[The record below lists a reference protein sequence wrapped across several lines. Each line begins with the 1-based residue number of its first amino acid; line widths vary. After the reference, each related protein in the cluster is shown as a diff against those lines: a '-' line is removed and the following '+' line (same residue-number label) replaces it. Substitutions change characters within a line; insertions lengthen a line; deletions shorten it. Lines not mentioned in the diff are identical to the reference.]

1 MTSKASAPGKI
12 ILFGEHFVVHGVK
25 AILCAINKRAIVI
38 SKKNET
44 QNIFIKSSLG
54 ENTIPISESLD
65 NIESTFKP
73 FFFIA
78 KKIINENNF
87 SNGVDIEIQSEIPI
101 GAGLGSS
108 SACCVAA
115 ALSISNLFSKL
126 DKNQILEL
134 AIEAEKTIFPNT
146 SGADCTVS
154 VFGGIIDYQKD
165 NGYKIIETNHEFDFI
180 VVNSKKSH
188 STNIVVNRVNEFK
201 NENKKIFDD
210 LCDEESKLIE
220 KAIDSL
226 QKFDLETIGKCMAQN
241 QIFLEQLG
249 VSNDLLLSIVKLVEK
264 ETFGAKITG
273 AGDGGCIIAL
283 TEKNKKDS
291 VLEHIKVEHESY
303 PVTIDKV
310 GMQVFNTN

>member
-210 LCDEESKLIE
+210 LCGEESKLIE

-283 TEKNKKDS
+283 TEKNKKYS